1 MRRNFPVFRKM
12 LLLTGDLVLLISA
25 TYLSFFILFPN
36 NAPQSGLDSFYNLI
50 PVTMIAATCLLNI
63 NGLLSL
69 ARKNFSA
76 LMMSL
81 AVTLFKLL
89 IVIMAA
95 GFLFKEFAFPRSVL
109 ILSVLLQFIFIV
121 IWKYLFWRAE
131 KALIV
136 PKNVLLIGSRAE
148 CERIIL
154 RLNAYPQ
161 LNYNVKY
168 VCTDCEHASWKEFI
182 QNIDL
187 VIITSDL
194 NLKSKANILDF
205 CHTTGKQIFLIPDSY
220 ELFCFNIEMD
230 KIDDIPVFRAKYL
243 KPTLEQRI
251 LKRAIDLT
259 VSIVALALLWPVFI
273 TLAIVIK
280 ITSRGPVFYS
290 QIRTGRDEQ
299 VFSIYKF
306 RTMVPN
312 AEEFTGPVLATEKD
326 PRITF
331 IGRLM
336 RATRLDELPQLI
348 NVLIGDMSIV
358 GPRPER
364 PFFVEQFKQEIP
376 GYHYRHNVKPGIT
389 GMAQVHGK
397 YNTLAYDKLVYDL
410 IYIQKCSIVTD
421 LIIMLQTVRV
431 LLSKSS
437 TEGKKVEKKIDLAKY
452 EITHVG

>member
-1 MRRNFPVFRKM
+1 MRKNFPVFRKI

-50 PVTMIAATCLLNI
+50 PVTMIAGTCLLNI

-109 ILSVLLQFIFIV
+109 ILSVLLQFIFMA
-121 IWKYLFWRAE
+121 IWNYLFWRAE

-136 PKNVLLIGSRAE
+136 PKNVLLIGSREE

-168 VCTDCEHASWKEFI
+168 VCTDCEHTSWREFI

-205 CHTTGKQIFLIPDSY
+205 CHTNGKQIFLIPDSY

-259 VSIVALALLWPVFI
+259 ISIVAMALLWPVFI

-312 AEEFTGPVLATEKD
+312 AEELTGPVLAIEKD
-326 PRITF
+326 PRITS

-410 IYIQKCSIVTD
+410 IYIQKCSIITD

-437 TEGKKVEKKIDLAKY
+437 TEGKKIEKKIDLSKY